1 MPLTKYAVMVSGGGT
16 NLQSLIDSN
25 IPAGIVLVISSKE
38 GVVALARAQKAGIP
52 TRVIQKKD
60 YGTKAEFDRANL
72 EALQEAGAQ
81 FVVLAGYMQIL
92 GAELVEE
99 YKNRIINIHPALI
112 PSFCGIG
119 YYGLKVHEAALSY
132 GVKVTGAT
140 VHLVDG
146 GADTGP
152 IILQSPVEVKP
163 GDTPEILQQ
172 RVMQTEH
179 RLLPR
184 AVRLMSEDRL
194 IVEGRIVTIKED

>member
-16 NLQSLIDSN
+16 NLQSLIGSG
-25 IPAGIVLVISSKE
+25 IPADIVCVISSKE
-38 GVVALARAQKAGIP
+38 GAYALKRAENAGIP

-60 YGTKAEFDRANL
+60 YGTKVEFDAANL
-72 EALQEAGAQ
+72 QALKEAGAQ

-92 GAELVEE
+92 GAELVEA
-99 YKNRIINIHPALI
+99 YQNRIINIHPSLI

-119 YYGLKVHEAALSY
+119 YYGLKVHEAVIAY

-146 GADTGP
+146 GAGTGP

-172 RVMQTEH
+172 RVMKTEH
-179 RLLPR
+179 QLLPR
-184 AVRLMSEDRL
+184 AVRLMSEDKL
-194 IVEGRIVTIKED
+194 TVTGRIVTIKED

>member
-16 NLQSLIDSN
+16 NLQSLIDSV
-25 IPAGIVLVISSKE
+25 IPARIVCVISSKE
-38 GVVALARAQKAGIP
+38 GAYALTRAEKAGIP

-60 YGTKAEFDRANL
+60 FKTKDEFDRANL
-72 EALQEAGAQ
+72 EALKSSGAQ

-99 YKNRIINIHPALI
+99 YKNRIINIHPSLI

-119 YYGLKVHEAALSY
+119 YYGLKVHEAVLAY

-140 VHLVDG
+140 VHLVDS

-152 IILQSPVEVKP
+152 IILQSPVEVMP
-163 GDTPEILQQ
+163 GDTPEVLQQ
-172 RVMQTEH
+172 RVMLTEH
-179 RLLPR
+179 KLLPR
-184 AVRLMSEDRL
+184 TVRLMSEDKL
-194 IVEGRIVTIKED
+194 TVAGRIVHLKED